1 MDQDG
6 ARTRLNSQSLSGG
19 GAGKTRLHSLNR
31 YPCSALA
38 SQSTQFTWI
47 LKWTPTVPQWRAWST
62 SRSFSNS
69 AGGERFR
76 KPSSAVPPS
85 SSIRPAAGSEKS
97 ARTANNTTHSFTHKF
112 HCSRSCVLS
121 FFCRARPRL
130 PVDAAC
136 HSAVPVP
143 TLRRMATKN
152 HVSPPL
158 SIAVHNGASEQSATT
173 NTSLRVIWSRS

>member
-6 ARTRLNSQSLSGG
+6 ARTRLNSQSLIGG

-143 TLRRMATKN
+143 TTSKNGDQKSRFTTVVDRRAQRRKRAERHYQHKLTR
-152 HVSPPL
+152 HL
-158 SIAVHNGASEQSATT
+158 E
-173 NTSLRVIWSRS
+173 